1 MYVKANNGTVEIY
14 PYSIGRLRKE
24 NPNTSFPKR
33 LTDETLAEY
42 GLYRVGSILQPEYD
56 DRIQRCVQKNQ
67 PELVDGKWVIGWT
80 VYPKEQDQIERE
92 TEAQSEAIKSQRNE
106 LLAKCDWTVLADS
119 PLTEEKRA
127 EWLLYRQALRDI
139 SDLEGFPYI
148 DLPND
153 PDFKEASNVND
164 VIELA

>member
-56 DRIQRCVQKNQ
+56 DRIQRCVQKSQ
-67 PELVDGKWVIGWT
+67 PELVEDKWVLGWT
-80 VYPKEQDQIERE
+80 IYDKTEEQIEHENTQQAATVRE
-92 TEAQSEAIKSQRNE
+92 RRGYE
-106 LLAKCDWTVLADS
+106 LARCDWVAVIDC
-119 PLTEEKRA
+119 PLSDEVKA
-127 EWLLYRQALRDI
+127 EWMTYRQALRDI
-139 SDLEGFPYI
+139 TEHADFPWV
-148 DLPND
+148 DLPHA
-153 PDFKEASNVND
+153 PDYVEPETPGIV
-164 VIELA
+164 